1 MQVWHQVVS
10 KKKKKQR
17 KNKEKLHNTLLFYS
31 IKQNKIISVV
41 KLSIM
46 PNR

>member
-10 KKKKKQR
+10 KTKKRQR